1 MGCTEP
7 RDHVQS
13 NRTWWDGE
21 ASNWVESG
29 RRSWADERPSWGV
42 YGVPESEVGLLSAFG
57 GGDAVELGCGT
68 AYVSAW
74 LARRDGRPVGI
85 DNSAAQLATASGFQ
99 DEFDLRFPLVHG
111 DAERLPFDDES
122 FDFAISEYGAAI
134 WCDPNRWLPEAAR
147 VLRPGGRLVFLGN
160 SVLMMLCVAD
170 DDVTPAGNRLLR
182 PQFGMHRFEWPDD
195 PGIEF
200 HISHGE
206 RIRLLRSCGFE
217 IEDLVELQPP
227 DETAE
232 NRFPFVNLDWAQRWP
247 AEEAWTVRKK
257 G

>member
-1 MGCTEP
+1 M
-7 RDHVQS
+7 QS

-21 ASNWVESG
+21 ASNWVEPG
-29 RRSWADERPSWGV
+29 RRNWGDERPSWGV
-42 YGVPESEVGLLSAFG
+42 YGVPESEVCLLSAFG

-74 LARRDGRPVGI
+74 LARRGGRPVGI
-85 DNSAAQLATASGFQ
+85 DNSAAQLATASRFQ

-195 PGIEF
+195 PGVEF

-227 DETAE
+227 DETVE